1 MKGITVSLW
10 ERVQSGVDAFNH
22 PVYEEKKVEVE
33 NVLVAP
39 ESSSEVLSILN
50 LDGKKEV
57 YTLGIPKGD
66 EHIWTDS
73 RIEFFGKS
81 WKAVREPIQGIES
94 LIPTKW
100 HKKVT
105 VERYE

>member
-1 MKGITVSLW
+1 MKGITITLW
-10 ERVQSGVDAFNH
+10 EQSQTGVDAFNH
-22 PVYEEKKVEVE
+22 PIYEESKVEVE

-39 ESSSEVLSILN
+39 ESSTEVLSMLN

-66 EHIWTDS
+66 THTWTDCK
-73 RIEFFGKS
+73 IEFFGKT
-81 WKAVREPIQGIES
+81 WKAVREPLQGIEE
-94 LIPTKW
+94 LVPTKW